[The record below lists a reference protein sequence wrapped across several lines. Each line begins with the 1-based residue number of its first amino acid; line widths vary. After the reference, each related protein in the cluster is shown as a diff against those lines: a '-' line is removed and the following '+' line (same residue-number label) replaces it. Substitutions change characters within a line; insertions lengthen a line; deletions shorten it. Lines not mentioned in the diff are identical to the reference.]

1 MKITRIV
8 PALAIMLSILIS
20 CQKEIDWGQGGG
32 SSSGGRLVR
41 IKSRTGTTDSTQ
53 IDYSYDAS
61 GRLTRE
67 LTSGVGA
74 GVSLDNDLI
83 INRNSAG
90 IITSL
95 VQKNPN
101 FIILGI
107 DSVITRVYYNTT
119 SSRYTAT
126 AFDLGIPGF
135 TVTDSAVYNYDASNR
150 IIDETH
156 YMSTPGLPLPPF
168 VGLKNTYVY
177 NAAGNNL
184 VSISQEASTAPGGP
198 LSPVSLQVFTY
209 DSKTN
214 PLIILN
220 EAIVTART
228 GNYNANNVT
237 RAVFTNSVDPT
248 QDFTLDGTF
257 VYFSNNKP
265 DSASSTRSPGGDV
278 TKTRYFYQ

>member
-1 MKITRIV
+1 MKISRIFLV
-8 PALAIMLSILIS
+8 FVTLVTVFIS

-32 SSSGGRLVR
+32 SSTGGRLVR
-41 IKSRTGTTDSTQ
+41 IKSQTGTTDTTQ

-67 LTSGVGA
+67 LTKGIG
-74 GVSLDNDLI
+74 GGMSLDNDLI

-119 SSRYTAT
+119 SSRYTAA

-135 TVTDSAVYNYDASNR
+135 TVTDSAVYNYDANNR

-168 VGLKNTYVY
+168 VGLKNIYVY
-177 NAAGNNL
+177 NPAGNNR
-184 VSISQEASTAPGGP
+184 VSIAQEASTTPGGP

-209 DSKTN
+209 DTRTN
-214 PLIILN
+214 PLITLN

-237 RAVFTNSVDPT
+237 KVVFTNSVDPSL
-248 QDFTLDGTF
+248 DFTLDGTF
-257 VYFSNNKP
+257 VYNSNNKP
-265 DSASSTRSPGGDV
+265 DSASTTRSPGGEV